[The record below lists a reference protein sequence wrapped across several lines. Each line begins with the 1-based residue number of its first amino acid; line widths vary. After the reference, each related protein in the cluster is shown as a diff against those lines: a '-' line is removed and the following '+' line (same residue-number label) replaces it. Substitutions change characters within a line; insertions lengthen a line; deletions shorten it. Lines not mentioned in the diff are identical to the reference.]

1 MNALDVTDSP
11 ERAARDSQHGLV
23 IWRFRYQNKLTGELK
38 NGMVTL
44 EPYRKPD
51 SKIAAV
57 YGDIMDWERGVDE
70 LKSEPYND
78 ALCNVPPQTEKL

>member
-11 ERAARDSQHGLV
+11 ERAVRDSQQGLV
-23 IWRFRYQNKLTGELK
+23 IWRFRYKNKLTGEIK
-38 NGMVTL
+38 NGMVSL
-44 EPYRKPD
+44 ESHRKPD

-78 ALCNVPPQTEKL
+78 KIQP